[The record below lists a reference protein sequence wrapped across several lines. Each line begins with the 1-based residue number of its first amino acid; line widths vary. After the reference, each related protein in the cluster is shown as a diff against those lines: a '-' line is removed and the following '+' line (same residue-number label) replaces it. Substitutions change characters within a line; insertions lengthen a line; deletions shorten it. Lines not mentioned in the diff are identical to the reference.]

1 MNDTT
6 VNSQVTDSVTQT
18 DTIVVGSGPA
28 LSTGE
33 LMQLTAQSLAL
44 AAHNATGAQQ
54 HNTINA
60 HASATMGIKHIYA
73 ANKGKDV
80 QKILTK
86 GTPDKKQNV
95 QLKGKGYVPYPL
107 MYPKYP

>member
-33 LMQLTAQSLAL
+33 LMQLTSQSLVL
-44 AAHNATGAQQ
+44 AAHNATSAQQ
-54 HNTINA
+54 NNAINA
-60 HASATMGIKHIYA
+60 HATATMSIKQIYA
-73 ANKGKDV
+73 SNKGKD
-80 QKILTK
+80 INTIET
-86 GTPDKKQNV
+86 TPIADKKQAV
-95 QLKGKGYVPYPL
+95 KLKGNVPYPL
-107 MYPKYP
+107 MYRKYP